1 MYQKLNRVE
10 QILFDAGA
18 LLLLLFYVFSAVI
31 MPMATQYH
39 RGIYTLVTYVL
50 VFLLYRSKSKW
61 MRIVDYLLML
71 ASMVCIG
78 YWIMNFE
85 VINYRTGAET
95 DLDMAIAMVGV
106 LIGIELARRVVGN
119 VFVILGI
126 LMLLYGVYGY
136 LAPDLISH
144 AGATFPE
151 LCTSIFYKSDGVFGI
166 MANVLATYVLL
177 FVLFGAFLEK
187 CGAQRFFI
195 DFPLAAVGHKTGGP
209 AKVSVIASGLFG
221 SISGSAI
228 ANTVSTG
235 AFTIPMMKKA
245 GFKPHIAGGIEPA
258 ASIGGMFMPPI
269 MGAGGFIMAELTG
282 VPYSK
287 IMLVAL
293 FPALMYF
300 FSVFMMVHYYAKK
313 EKIVGERYP
322 KTAWE
327 IVRSEWIYTMPLV
340 VITALMLSGFSPGY
354 SAVIGLATCV
364 AVSFKEPHTRID
376 PTLAFIMG
384 GFILALVMTF
394 LAESAEQYTFISME
408 FLTQLKSWFSGWIP
422 FIVGLAATAVF
433 WFYRKP
439 DSGTVRK
446 ELNMFSG
453 SSPGRN
459 GKQSENWSNRW
470 SDRYHHRS
478 PHLQRIGPHL
488 CGYCYRTCRGVA
500 GADHSAD
507 CPGLTGFG
515 DGSSGNRGLSDHCS
529 RRGPGINPP
538 WCE

>member
-10 QILFDAGA
+10 QILFDAGD

-119 VFVILGI
+119 VFDILGI
-126 LMLLYGVYGY
+126 MMLLYGVYGY

-282 VPYSK
+282 MPYSQ

-384 GFILALVMTF
+384 GFILALVMNF
-394 LAESAEQYTFISME
+394 LAELAEQYTFISME
-408 FLTQLKSWFSGWIP
+408 FLTQLKSWFSG
-422 FIVGLAATAVF
+422 
-433 WFYRKP
+433 
-439 DSGTVRK
+439 
-446 ELNMFSG
+446 
-453 SSPGRN
+453 
-459 GKQSENWSNRW
+459 
-470 SDRYHHRS
+470 
-478 PHLQRIGPHL
+478 
-488 CGYCYRTCRGVA
+488 
-500 GADHSAD
+500 
-507 CPGLTGFG
+507 
-515 DGSSGNRGLSDHCS
+515 
-529 RRGPGINPP
+529 
-538 WCE
+538 

>member
-10 QILFDAGA
+10 QILFDAGS
-18 LLLLLFYVFSAVI
+18 LFLFYVFSAVI

-85 VINYRTGAET
+85 VINYRTGAKT

-282 VPYSK
+282 MPYSQ

-322 KTAWE
+322 KTA
-327 IVRSEWIYTMPLV
+327 
-340 VITALMLSGFSPGY
+340 
-354 SAVIGLATCV
+354 
-364 AVSFKEPHTRID
+364 
-376 PTLAFIMG
+376 
-384 GFILALVMTF
+384 
-394 LAESAEQYTFISME
+394 
-408 FLTQLKSWFSGWIP
+408 
-422 FIVGLAATAVF
+422 
-433 WFYRKP
+433 
-439 DSGTVRK
+439 
-446 ELNMFSG
+446 
-453 SSPGRN
+453 
-459 GKQSENWSNRW
+459 
-470 SDRYHHRS
+470 
-478 PHLQRIGPHL
+478 
-488 CGYCYRTCRGVA
+488 
-500 GADHSAD
+500 
-507 CPGLTGFG
+507 
-515 DGSSGNRGLSDHCS
+515 
-529 RRGPGINPP
+529 
-538 WCE
+538 